1 MFFFKQKTAYDMRI
15 SDWSSDVCSSDL
27 EHTGGAIRLEDDGV
41 VRCAEGRADS
51 HPRSAAEEAGEEL
64 DLIAA
69 TLEPADHMEGG
80 LCGASGGIGG
90 GAEDELV
97 RPITADHSIAAGA
110 HRGPGST
117 HRAIAGANGHGGYAG
132 EATDQRAVDAAAQQ
146 DVTTAAAVKK
156 A

>member
-80 LCGASGGIGG
+80 LRGASGGIGG

-97 RPITADHSIAAGA
+97 RPITADHGMAAGA
-110 HRGPGST
+110 HRGPGSNQ
-117 HRAIAGANGHGGYAG
+117 RVDRQSVVSGKIVPARVDLGGCLLL
-132 EATDQRAVDAAAQQ
+132 
-146 DVTTAAAVKK
+146 KK
-156 A
+156 KIKHTPI